1 MVTVN
6 KIYRDPVF
14 GREYFSRK
22 NNGSLPFP
30 LQEKNL
36 ILFGYARVA
45 LYEGLRILGIKD
57 GDAVLVPNYI
67 CNVVAAPMH
76 SLNIKIKFYPVDLN
90 LKPQWDIIDKAIDK
104 NTKALLVV
112 NYFGF
117 PNDLTAARDFC
128 KKHNLYMIED
138 NAHGF
143 LSADKEKPLGSYG
156 DISIFSFRKILPIP
170 NGAGLLINN
179 KLLLNRLPKI
189 TYLRK
194 RNRTLRFMVKNL
206 LISLRDALAN
216 TGLKEEDFE
225 GGRIKDI
232 SEEYNLP
239 KYFIKFSRL
248 SKFVINYINFDNI
261 IVQRRNSY
269 DGWLGYFAKEHT
281 SGLKVVF
288 PLLQANCVPFNF
300 PVLIE
305 NQKGFLAGMC
315 RKGIG
320 CYPWPYLPESS
331 NEDYLTPRLVCLP
344 VFPFSKLNNFFKN
357 G

>member
-1 MVTVN
+1 MVKANNV
-6 KIYRDPVF
+6 YRDPVLDK
-14 GREYFSRK
+14 EYFQGENSR
-22 NNGSLPFP
+22 SLPFP
-30 LQEKNL
+30 LKEKNL
-36 ILFGYARVA
+36 LLFGYARVA
-45 LYEGLRILGIKD
+45 LYEGLKILGIKE
-57 GDAVLVPNYI
+57 GDAVLMPNYI

-90 LKPQWDIIDKAIDK
+90 LKPQWDMIEKAIDK

-117 PNDLTAARDFC
+117 PNDLAAARDFC
-128 KKHNLYMIED
+128 KKHNLYMVED

-189 TYLRK
+189 AYLRK
-194 RNRTLRFMVKNL
+194 RNRTSRFIVKNL

-216 TGLKEEDFE
+216 AGLKEEDFE
-225 GGRIKDI
+225 EGRIKDI

-300 PVLIE
+300 PVLVE
-305 NQKGFLAGMC
+305 NQGGFIASMC

-331 NEDYLTPRLVCLP
+331 DENYLTPRLVCLP
-344 VFPFSKLNNFFKN
+344 VFPYSKLINFFKN

>member
-14 GREYFSRK
+14 DREYFSRK
-22 NNGSLPFP
+22 SIGSLPFP
-30 LQEKNL
+30 LKEKNL

-45 LYEGLRILGIKD
+45 LYEGLKILGIKE

-76 SLNIKIKFYPVDLN
+76 NLNIKIKFYPIDLN
-90 LKPQWDIIDKAIDK
+90 LKPQWDKIERLIDK

-117 PNDLTAARDFC
+117 LNDLDAARDFC

-143 LSADKEKPLGSYG
+143 LSADKESPLGSYG

-179 KLLLNRLPKI
+179 KPLLNRLPKI

-194 RNRTLRFMVKNL
+194 RNRTLRFIAKNL
-206 LISLRDALAN
+206 LISLRDAFGN
-216 TGLKEEDFE
+216 VTLKEENFE
-225 GGRIKDI
+225 EGRIRDA
-232 SEEYNLP
+232 SEEYNLQ
-239 KYFIKFSRL
+239 KYFIEFSRL
-248 SKFVINYINFDNI
+248 SKFIISYINFDNI
-261 IVQRRNSY
+261 MAQRRNSY
-269 DGWLGYFAKEHT
+269 DGWLSYFAKENT

-305 NQKGFLAGMC
+305 NQKEFIASMC

-331 NEDYLTPRLVCLP
+331 DENYLTPRLVCLP
-344 VFPFSKLNNFFKN
+344 VFPYSKLINFFKN

>member
-14 GREYFSRK
+14 DREYFNRK
-22 NNGSLPFP
+22 SNGSLPFP
-30 LQEKNL
+30 LKEKNL

-45 LYEGLRILGIKD
+45 LYEGLKILGIKD
-57 GDAVLVPNYI
+57 GDTVLMPNYI

-90 LKPQWDIIDKAIDK
+90 LKPQWNMVERGIDK

-117 PNDLTAARDFC
+117 PNDLAAARVFC

-143 LSADKEKPLGSYG
+143 LSADKESPLGSYG

-179 KLLLNRLPKI
+179 KLLLNRLQRI

-194 RNRTLRFMVKNL
+194 RNKTQRFIVKNL
-206 LISLRDALAN
+206 LISLRDASGNAA
-216 TGLKEEDFE
+216 LKEENFE
-225 GGRIKDI
+225 EGRIKDA
-232 SEEYNLP
+232 SEEYNLK
-239 KYFIKFSRL
+239 KYFIKFSQL
-248 SKFVINYINFDNI
+248 SKFTINYINFDN
-261 IVQRRNSY
+261 VMSQRRNSY
-269 DGWLGYFAKEHT
+269 YGWLNYFAKGYT
-281 SGLKVVF
+281 DGLKVVF
-288 PLLQANCVPFNF
+288 PLLQVRCVPFNF

-305 NQKGFLAGMC
+305 NRKGFIASMY

-320 CYPWPYLPESS
+320 CYPWTYLPESS
-331 NEDYLTPRLVCLP
+331 DENYLAQRLVCLP
-344 VFPFSKLNNFFKN
+344 VFPYSKLNNFFKN